1 MFWDDNDSEDSYV
14 DVEELRRK
22 LKDEYGTAAYVG
34 GGPAAFA
41 DMINVDNMS
50 DEEVIQEAEKLGI
63 L

>member
-22 LKDEYGTAAYVG
+22 LKDEYGTAAYAG

-41 DMINVDNMS
+41 DMND
-50 DEEVIQEAEKLGI
+50 KR
-63 L
+63 

>member
-22 LKDEYGTAAYVG
+22 LKDEYGTAA
-34 GGPAAFA
+34 
-41 DMINVDNMS
+41 MINVDNMS

>member
-22 LKDEYGTAAYVG
+22 LKDEY
-34 GGPAAFA
+34 
-41 DMINVDNMS
+41 MINVDNMS

>member
-1 MFWDDNDSEDSYV
+1 MDMYDDIDID
-14 DVEELRRK
+14 ELRETV
-22 LKDEYGTAAYVG
+22 KDELGTAAYAG